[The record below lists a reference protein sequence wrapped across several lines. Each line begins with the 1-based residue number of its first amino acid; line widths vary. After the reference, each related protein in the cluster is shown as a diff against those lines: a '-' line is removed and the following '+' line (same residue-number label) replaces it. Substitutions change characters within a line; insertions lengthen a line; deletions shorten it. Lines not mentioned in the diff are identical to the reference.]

1 MIKYET
7 DSRKIKEGQTFVA
20 IKGYTV
26 DGHDYIDAAI
36 KNGASEIIAER
47 DIECSVPVTK
57 VENSAKYFQKLLVKE
72 YSPRLNKL
80 KLVGITGTNGKTTS
94 AYLTYQTLNKLNKKA
109 AYMGTLGFMCGDY
122 YEELPNT
129 SPEILTIYKLLYKA
143 IDEGCE
149 YVIMEIS
156 SHALD
161 LKRIE
166 GLNFDVCAFTNLTED
181 HLDYHKT
188 MENYLKCKLYILD
201 YLKEN
206 GTMLVN
212 ADDETSKKF
221 QEKFQNTKTFG
232 LNSADYVAKDYKIY
246 PDHIDMFVNGN
257 ETNIRLTSKFNVY
270 NYLTMFSIV
279 SSLGFDEK
287 EITKIAPELRA
298 PKGRCETYQVKD
310 GFAVVDYAH
319 TPDAVLKVVT
329 AYKELAKARVI
340 TLVGCGGDRD
350 PHKRPIMGEIA
361 SHYSDYVIF
370 TNDNPRTED
379 PEKIMEDILKGVKK
393 DNYEVCLDRKEAI
406 KKALD
411 MIQKDDIVLLL
422 GKGHEDYQILGR
434 TKVHL
439 DDSEE
444 ILKYKKEA
452 YELNPKNWTVYK

>member
-7 DSRKIKEGQTFVA
+7 DSRKIKKGQTFVA

-26 DGHDYIDAAI
+26 DGHDYVLSAI
-36 KNGASEIIAER
+36 ENGASEIIAEK
-47 DIECSVPVTK
+47 DLDVSVPVTV
-57 VENSAKYFQKLLVKE
+57 VEDSAKYFQKLLVEE
-72 YSPRLNKL
+72 YSGMFKDL

-94 AYLTYQTLNKLNKKA
+94 AYLTYQALNKLGVKA

-129 SPEILTIYKLLYKA
+129 SPEILTIYKLLSKA
-143 IDEGCE
+143 LEEKCE

-166 GLNFDVCAFTNLTED
+166 GLQFDVCAFTNLTED

-188 MENYLKCKLYILD
+188 MENYLKCKLTLVD
-201 YLKEN
+201 YLKDE
-206 GTMLVN
+206 GVMIVN
-212 ADDETSKKF
+212 KDDDASIKF
-221 QEKFQNTKTFG
+221 IEKASNIKTFG
-232 LNSADYVAKDYKIY
+232 IGETDYEINSFDIH
-246 PDHIDMFVNGN
+246 PDH
-257 ETNIRLTSKFNVY
+257 TNIEFKVYDDKYTVRTNLTSKFNVY
-270 NYLTMFSIV
+270 NYITMFSIV
-279 SSLGFDEK
+279 HILGFNAVD
-287 EITKIAPELRA
+287 IINVTKFLKA
-298 PKGRCETYQVKD
+298 PKGRCETYKVKD

-350 PHKRPIMGEIA
+350 PMKRPIMGGIA
-361 SHYSDYVIF
+361 SNYSDYVIF

-379 PEKIMEDILKGVKK
+379 PEKIMNDILNGVKK
-393 DNYEVCLDRKEAI
+393 DNYEVCFDRREAI

-411 MIQKDDIVLLL
+411 MIEKDDIVLLL
-422 GKGHEDYQILGR
+422 GKGHEDYQILGH

-444 ILKYKKEA
+444 IRKYVDDKKED
-452 YELNPKNWTVYK
+452 

>member
-7 DSRKIKEGQTFVA
+7 DSRKVKPGQTFVA

-26 DGHDYIDAAI
+26 DGHNYVESAV
-36 KNGASEIIAER
+36 KNGATSVIAER
-47 DIECSVPVTK
+47 EIETSVPVTV
-57 VENSAKYFQKLLVKE
+57 VENSAKYFQKKLVNE
-72 YSPRLNKL
+72 YSADFRDL

-94 AYLTYQTLNKLNKKA
+94 AYLTYQMLNKLGKKV
-109 AYMGTLGFMCGDY
+109 AYMGTLGFMCDDY

-129 SPEILTIYKLLYKA
+129 SPEILTIYKLLELALEKN
-143 IDEGCE
+143 CE

-166 GLNFDVCAFTNLTED
+166 GLSFEVCAFTNLTED

-188 MENYLKCKLYILD
+188 MENYLSCKLMILN
-201 YLKEN
+201 YLKDS
-206 GTMLVN
+206 GVMLVN
-212 ADDETSKKF
+212 KDDEASKKF
-221 QEKFQNTKTFG
+221 IERFANTKTFG
-232 LNSADYVAKDYKIY
+232 IGDADYDIQNFSIY
-246 PDHIDMFVNGN
+246 PDHTDIDFTVEGKAYRTT
-257 ETNIRLTSKFNVY
+257 TNLTSKFNIY
-270 NYLTMFSIV
+270 NYMTMFSIV
-279 SSLGFDEK
+279 HELGFNCDD
-287 EITKIAPELRA
+287 IVRFTTELKQ
-298 PKGRCETYQVKD
+298 PKGRCETYKVKD

-350 PHKRPIMGEIA
+350 PMKRPIMGNIA
-361 SHYSDYVIF
+361 SEYSDYVIF

-379 PEKIMEDILKGVKK
+379 PENIMKDILSGVKK
-393 DNYEVCLDRKEAI
+393 DNYEVCLDRREAI

-411 MIQKDDIVLLL
+411 MIEENDIVLLL
-422 GKGHEDYQILGR
+422 GKGHEDYQILGH

-444 ILKYKKEA
+444 ILNYVNSIKE
-452 YELNPKNWTVYK
+452 